1 MNFYRGIFRVSVFRN
16 ILDRLIFNDEYKNID
31 KNLTDS
37 NVGGRKG
44 RGIRDNLFVI
54 NAITNSVKNGGEN
67 ACDVQVFD
75 VEKCFDSLWV
85 QECVNTL
92 YENGFKNDKLALLY
106 EETKNAQIAIKTPNG
121 TTQRKNIQNIIM
133 QGTVFGSIICTSV
146 MDKLAQIFYQNPDLI
161 YKYKDK
167 VDVPVLGMV
176 DDVLSVTKCS
186 SQTVASNATINA
198 FMELNKLK
206 LSAEKCSKIHVGK
219 KCDQCPKLK
228 VHENEMKESQK
239 EKYLGDIIS
248 DKGTVKET
256 IENRIAKAWS
266 YVSEIGAILTEF
278 PFGNKK
284 IQVGLMLREAMFLNG
299 VLHSSEAWHGITTT
313 QIAQIE
319 IVDHHLMRTILSA
332 QAKTPTEFL
341 YLETGALPV
350 KSVMSSRRLNYL
362 KHVHMQAEHEL
373 IKRIFQ
379 AQRDDP
385 KKGDWW
391 LMVKADLEKYGID
404 ENELKELKK
413 AQAKKLIKEK
423 VYKKTFEDLKDV
435 QKTHSKIKN
444 IEYTEFKRQGYM
456 NNTKLSFD
464 EKSLLFKLRSR
475 TVTDIKCNIK
485 TFSQNDKMC
494 PLCMKSED
502 TQEHCMECPKL
513 KTCQNQLEN
522 HSQYNHIFSTC
533 ELEQKAI
540 AALFLYILETR
551 QLLIQEGLPG
561 ALTLDPPLY
570 L

>member
-1 MNFYRGIFRVSVFRN
+1 MYIQCT
-16 ILDRLIFNDEYKNID
+16 Y
-31 KNLTDS
+31 
-37 NVGGRKG
+37 
-44 RGIRDNLFVI
+44 
-54 NAITNSVKNGGEN
+54 SVKNGGEN

-319 IVDHHLMRTILSA
+319 LVDHHLMRTILSA

-385 KKGDWW
+385 KKVIG
-391 LMVKADLEKYGID
+391 G
-404 ENELKELKK
+404 
-413 AQAKKLIKEK
+413 
-423 VYKKTFEDLKDV
+423 
-435 QKTHSKIKN
+435 
-444 IEYTEFKRQGYM
+444 
-456 NNTKLSFD
+456 
-464 EKSLLFKLRSR
+464 
-475 TVTDIKCNIK
+475 
-485 TFSQNDKMC
+485 
-494 PLCMKSED
+494 
-502 TQEHCMECPKL
+502 
-513 KTCQNQLEN
+513 
-522 HSQYNHIFSTC
+522 
-533 ELEQKAI
+533 
-540 AALFLYILETR
+540 
-551 QLLIQEGLPG
+551 
-561 ALTLDPPLY
+561 
-570 L
+570 

>member
-1 MNFYRGIFRVSVFRN
+1 
-16 ILDRLIFNDEYKNID
+16 
-31 KNLTDS
+31 
-37 NVGGRKG
+37 
-44 RGIRDNLFVI
+44 
-54 NAITNSVKNGGEN
+54 
-67 ACDVQVFD
+67 
-75 VEKCFDSLWV
+75 
-85 QECVNTL
+85 
-92 YENGFKNDKLALLY
+92 
-106 EETKNAQIAIKTPNG
+106 
-121 TTQRKNIQNIIM
+121 
-133 QGTVFGSIICTSV
+133 
-146 MDKLAQIFYQNPDLI
+146 
-161 YKYKDK
+161 
-167 VDVPVLGMV
+167 
-176 DDVLSVTKCS
+176 
-186 SQTVASNATINA
+186 
-198 FMELNKLK
+198 
-206 LSAEKCSKIHVGK
+206 
-219 KCDQCPKLK
+219 
-228 VHENEMKESQK
+228 
-239 EKYLGDIIS
+239 
-248 DKGTVKET
+248 
-256 IENRIAKAWS
+256 
-266 YVSEIGAILTEF
+266 
-278 PFGNKK
+278 
-284 IQVGLMLREAMFLNG
+284 
-299 VLHSSEAWHGITTT
+299 
-313 QIAQIE
+313 
-319 IVDHHLMRTILSA
+319 
-332 QAKTPTEFL
+332 
-341 YLETGALPV
+341 
-350 KSVMSSRRLNYL
+350 
-362 KHVHMQAEHEL
+362 MQAEHEL

-456 NNTKLSFD
+456 NNTKMSFD

-475 TVTDIKCNIK
+475 TVIDIKCNIK

-513 KTCQNQLEN
+513 KTCQNQLGN